1 MSPRSTPIKRL
12 AAVAAALPLV
22 AVLAACGSDSEAE
35 EAASTVTVT
44 TAQGEV
50 EVPAQPQTIVSY
62 DLGTIDIIDA
72 LGGDVAGVPDATF
85 PDYLTSVQDEAEVV
99 GSFFEPDFEAVAE
112 LDPDLIIV
120 SGRSLDSMDDLAEIA
135 TTIDLS
141 VDETDYWAS
150 VQSNV
155 EALGTILGAQDEATS
170 LVSDVQTQIDEATE
184 VTADAGTGL
193 IVLTT
198 GGEVSA
204 YGAGSRFGIIHDL
217 LGVEPA
223 VDIDAE
229 THGEPVSFE
238 YVGEANPDWLFVID
252 RDAAIG
258 ETGGES
264 AEAILD
270 NAVVGSTT
278 AWSEGQVIYLDGVVW
293 YLAGGG
299 ITAMSEMVSNVTEGI
314 ES

>member
-1 MSPRSTPIKRL
+1 MSPRSTPITRL

-85 PDYLTSVQDEAEVV
+85 PDYLTSVQDDAEVV

-155 EALGTILGAQDEATS
+155 EALGTILGADDEATA
-170 LVSDVQTQIDEATE
+170 VVADVQTQIDEATE

-204 YGAGSRFGIIHDL
+204 YGAGSRFGIVHDL

-238 YVGEANPDWLFVID
+238 YVAEANPDWLFVID

-270 NAVVGSTT
+270 NAVVDSTT
-278 AWSEGQVIYLDGVVW
+278 AWSEGQVVYLDGVVW